1 MGLGPILMVL
11 AMLLFLLAA
20 FLWPPAIEPYR
31 VRMIAA
37 GLMCWTLSL
46 LVGGARL
53 LKFAASLWCG
63 I

>member
-53 LKFAASLWCG
+53 
-63 I
+63 